1 MISEK
6 EREKYICAVA
16 RHLHCAKADK
26 EACLA
31 SLEASI
37 EEILQQDPQL
47 SKEQLYEVIGEPKAV
62 AKEFAEA
69 IGEDKI
75 RRHKRK
81 RVALGVFLALL
92 TVCIMVI
99 TYYFLMFDVVQPT
112 VVVVHDVKG
121 IFFNIN

>member
-62 AKEFAEA
+62 AKEFAEV
-69 IGEDKI
+69 IGEEKI
-75 RRHKRK
+75 RRYKRK
-81 RVALGVFLALL
+81 RIVMGVLCAAIVIGL
-92 TVCIMVI
+92 MVGLYFVLI
-99 TYYFLMFDVVQPT
+99 SDAVQTTYVTAFKAKHL
-112 VVVVHDVKG
+112 
-121 IFFNIN
+121 

>member
-37 EEILQQDPQL
+37 EEILQQDPQV

-75 RRHKRK
+75 RRYKRK
-81 RVALGVFLALL
+81 RIAMSMLIAALTIGL
-92 TVCIMVI
+92 MVGL
-99 TYYFLMFDVVQPT
+99 YFLLVYDAVQPT
-112 VVVVHDVKG
+112 VVILQGVKA
-121 IFFNIN
+121 ILLE

>member
-26 EACLA
+26 AACLA

-69 IGEDKI
+69 IGEEKM
-75 RRHKRK
+75 RRYKRK
-81 RVALGVFLALL
+81 RIALGVLCGVLCLGVLIGVYLL
-92 TVCIMVI
+92 LVHC
-99 TYYFLMFDVVQPT
+99 VVQPT
-112 VVVVHDVKG
+112 FIISNYSKTL
-121 IFFNIN
+121 

>member
-6 EREKYICAVA
+6 EREKYFCAVA
-16 RHLHCAKADK
+16 RHLHRAKADK
-26 EACLA
+26 TACLA

-75 RRHKRK
+75 RRYKCKRIAMGTLLAAFTIGLM
-81 RVALGVFLALL
+81 VGVYFVLINEA
-92 TVCIMVI
+92 VQSIFV
-99 TYYFLMFDVVQPT
+99 YY
-112 VVVVHDVKG
+112 
-121 IFFNIN
+121 N

>member
-69 IGEDKI
+69 IGEEKM
-75 RRHKRK
+75 RRYKRK
-81 RVALGVFLALL
+81 RVALGVLCGVVCVGALIGGYFVVIHDAVQSIFV
-92 TVCIMVI
+92 TV
-99 TYYFLMFDVVQPT
+99 L
-112 VVVVHDVKG
+112 
-121 IFFNIN
+121 N

>member
-26 EACLA
+26 AACL
-31 SLEASI
+31 STLRASI
-37 EEILQQDPQL
+37 DEVLEQDPQL

-75 RRHKRK
+75 RHYRHKRI
-81 RVALGVFLALL
+81 AMGALL
-92 TVCIMVI
+92 AALTIGLMVWLYFVLI
-99 TYYFLMFDVVQPT
+99 NEAVQSIFVYYNQ
-112 VVVVHDVKG
+112 
-121 IFFNIN
+121 